1 MCHATAISQITRQAP
16 SPRQRVPL
24 LPADFVASHVIK
36 HEKGSYPS
44 SLPSSLLPPFSQS
57 CPLPHSSLLGTR
69 ESVVRTE
76 PEFRGGSLFLAPLIA
91 RSPLS
96 PGPAISQPPDPS
108 LSPNG
113 VAKDAWY
120 YTPNGFCLQSRVKP
134 TLHFMSREQ
143 KLLSI
148 RVWFL
153 CALFR
158 PILGGRRHDTTP
170 KIKGYWY
177 IGALV
182 ETWETDHRVA
192 CKIAR

>member
-1 MCHATAISQITRQAP
+1 MKKVHTLPPSHFPSFLLSPSHAP
-16 SPRQRVPL
+16 SL
-24 LPADFVASHVIK
+24 T
-36 HEKGSYPS
+36 PS
-44 SLPSSLLPPFSQS
+44 
-57 CPLPHSSLLGTR
+57 LPHSSLLGTR

-134 TLHFMSREQ
+134 TLHFLSREQ
-143 KLLSI
+143 KLLYTC
-148 RVWFL
+148 VWLFL
-153 CALFR
+153 CALSRVPHVECLFCGMNDTLAKGVS
-158 PILGGRRHDTTP
+158 LG
-170 KIKGYWY
+170 
-177 IGALV
+177 V
-182 ETWETDHRVA
+182 
-192 CKIAR
+192 